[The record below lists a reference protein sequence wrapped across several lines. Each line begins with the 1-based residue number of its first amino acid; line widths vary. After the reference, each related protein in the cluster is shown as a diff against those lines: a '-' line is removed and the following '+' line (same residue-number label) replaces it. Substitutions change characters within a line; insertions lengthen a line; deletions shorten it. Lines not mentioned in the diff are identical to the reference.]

1 LRGGP
6 RVRLAYQES
15 KHMRLR
21 LCVSGLL
28 LVPTLALGA
37 SREIV
42 ELQRDVA
49 TLQDQV
55 RALSSSTAEKLT
67 ALTVLVQ
74 QTLDAANNA
83 NKAVAVLESRVNDRL
98 DKQSASVG
106 QPVAVVG
113 AKVDQLSNDFQSM
126 RDALNDVVSRM
137 GKLELKLVDLN
148 NTVRTIQAPP
158 PAPAPLGTNGASGP
172 PVIPADTLFSDA
184 QRDKMSG
191 KAELALKEFND
202 FVQLYGDTPR
212 AAEAQFYIG
221 QIHYEQNDWPNALK
235 DFDTVLERYSDSA
248 KTPDAMLMKG
258 RTLVKMDKRTD
269 GAKEFR
275 ALLSKYPRHSL
286 AATACSELKALGY
299 QCSGIPAANK
309 KRRAPA

>member
-1 LRGGP
+1 M
-6 RVRLAYQES
+6 
-15 KHMRLR
+15 MRLR
-21 LCVSGLL
+21 LCLLICLL
-28 LVPTLALGA
+28 LPTFGSAA

-83 NKAVAVLESRVNDRL
+83 NKAVAVLESRMNDRL
-98 DKQSASVG
+98 KEQSASVG

-113 AKVDQLSNDFQSM
+113 AKVEQMSNDFTSM
-126 RDALNDVVSRM
+126 RESMNDVVSRM
-137 GKLELKLVDLN
+137 GKLEQKLGDLN

-158 PAPAPLGTNGASGP
+158 PAPAAVGTTGASAA
-172 PVIPADTLFSDA
+172 PVIPADTLINDA
-184 QRDKMSG
+184 IRDKMSG
-191 KAELALKEFND
+191 KPDLALKEFND
-202 FVQLYGDTPR
+202 FMQLYGDTDR
-212 AAEAQFYIG
+212 APDAQYYIG

-235 DFDTVLERYSDSA
+235 DFDAILEHYSDSA
-248 KTPDAMLMKG
+248 RTPEALLMKG
-258 RTLVKMDKRTD
+258 RTLVKMDRRTD

-275 ALLSKYPRHSL
+275 ALLSKYPRHNL
-286 AATACSELKALGY
+286 APIACSELKALGFS
-299 QCSGIPAANK
+299 CTASAAPAKK
-309 KRRAPA
+309 KRARA